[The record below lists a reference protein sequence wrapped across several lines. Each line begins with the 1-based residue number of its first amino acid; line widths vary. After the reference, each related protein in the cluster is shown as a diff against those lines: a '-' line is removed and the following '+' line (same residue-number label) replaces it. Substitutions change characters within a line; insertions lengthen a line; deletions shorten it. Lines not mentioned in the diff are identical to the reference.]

1 MAELSVV
8 KKLSYLHEE
17 QKHAREFL
25 EVNGLSLLRGGVA
38 EFFGDQTAGKT
49 SMTLSLMSALT
60 QDGEVCAVIDLND
73 SFDPYS
79 AEASGVVLENLLWVK
94 CGGKVESAMT
104 AADYVL
110 QAKGFGLVWLSVG
123 GVPHKELDRLPSSYW
138 YRFRAKVRGS
148 QTILVVTANRSLVGS
163 ASDQSFY
170 FDAYRTVWK
179 GTGRV
184 KLLDQL
190 QVNLNV
196 RKPFLVKPD
205 FKTIGANYCYE

>member
-25 EVNGLSLLRGGVA
+25 EVKGLSLLRGGIT
-38 EFFGDQTAGKT
+38 EFFGEQTAGKT
-49 SMTLSLMSALT
+49 SMTLTLLSALT
-60 QDGEVCAVIDLND
+60 QDGEVCALVDLND
-73 SFDPYS
+73 GFDPYS
-79 AEASGVVLENLLWVK
+79 AEANGVVLENLLWIK
-94 CGGKVESAMT
+94 CGGKVESALT
-104 AADYVL
+104 ATDYVL
-110 QAKGFGLVWLSVG
+110 QAKGFGLVWLNVG
-123 GVPHKELDRLPSSYW
+123 HIPHKELNLIPSSYW

-148 QTILVVTANRSLVGS
+148 RTILVVTAGRSLVSS

-170 FDAYRTVWK
+170 FDPYRTVWK
-179 GTGRV
+179 GSGRF

-190 QVNLNV
+190 QINLNT

-205 FKTIGANYCYE
+205 FKVMAAEYCNE